1 MNTII
6 VLWYGLLISI
16 LLVLMFLFTVV
27 IDSTE
32 RKVHREAIDH
42 GVAYWCVVDHEK
54 VFSWEPCEEK
64 D

>member
-1 MNTII
+1 MLF
-6 VLWYGLLISI
+6 VSSFLIA
-16 LLVLMFLFTVV
+16 VYLFTV
-27 IDSTE
+27 IELTE

-42 GVAYWCVVDHEK
+42 GVAYWCVVDHKK

>member
-1 MNTII
+1 MSTIG
-6 VLWYGLLISI
+6 VLWSGVFISI
-16 LLVLMFLFTVV
+16 LFVIMFLFTVV
-27 IDSTE
+27 VDSTE

-42 GVAYWCVVDHEK
+42 GAAYWCVVDHEK